1 MNPKR
6 PVGLICLAAGSFVFC
21 ALFILGGV
29 AFLFELFRFLR
40 RIPGAPEYYSLGYVL
55 MFLAIV
61 CCFIAAWIAAT
72 AGRDLWKFRR
82 RGRLLV
88 LAAALF
94 FFLFAVYLLRGAFWT
109 GLIIAI
115 CSAAIA
121 LYFQSPKI
129 RVAFQSNPS
138 DQRDS

>member
-6 PVGLICLAAGSFVFC
+6 PVGLICLAAGSFALC

-29 AFLFELFRFLR
+29 AFLLELFRSLR
-40 RIPGAPEYYSLGYVL
+40 RIPDAPEYYSLGYVL

-61 CCFIAAWIAAT
+61 CCFIAAWIADT

-94 FFLFAVYLLRGAFWT
+94 FFLFAVYLLRDAFWT
-109 GLIIAI
+109 GLILAI
-115 CSAAIA
+115 CRAAFA
-121 LYFQSPKI
+121 SYFESQQFRVPFQS
-129 RVAFQSNPS
+129 
-138 DQRDS
+138 